1 MTPSRALVDELERQ
15 VRIIERLWTLA
26 PPPRYRDAPRVLGK
40 LEGEVRH
47 LLLRAR
53 CGSSDDRIWAD
64 ALGCG
69 RRLDRL
75 RTEWHR
81 DPLAA

>member
-15 VRIIERLWTLA
+15 VRIIERLWTMA
-26 PPPRYRDAPRVLGK
+26 PPPRHRDAPRVLGK

-53 CGSSDDRIWAD
+53 CGAKDDHVWAE
-64 ALGCG
+64 ALRCG
-69 RRLDRL
+69 RHLDRL
-75 RTEWHR
+75 RAEWHH